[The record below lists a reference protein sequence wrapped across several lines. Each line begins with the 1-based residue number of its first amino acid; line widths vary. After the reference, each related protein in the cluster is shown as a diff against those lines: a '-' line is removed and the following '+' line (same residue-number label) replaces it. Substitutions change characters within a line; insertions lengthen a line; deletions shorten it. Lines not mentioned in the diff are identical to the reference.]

1 MSRHT
6 RSGRGRRGVPEWFT
20 NLAYITL
27 AAVMVLFLGA
37 LSLALVIGVVGGIRT
52 WLEERMG
59 RR

>member
-27 AAVMVLFLGA
+27 AAGMILFLGTVG
-37 LSLALVIGVVGGIRT
+37 LALVIGVVSGIKT
-52 WLEERMG
+52 WMEERQ
-59 RR
+59 RK